1 MIKYIPATKA
11 SSILYE
17 GVEIHVSSDFD
28 YVTVDPDG
36 EVHGWECVEE
46 PVLTRGTY
54 VHRRANHQGYLQS
67 YVKKRIGTFESD
79 EKQTFEPQLFK
90 L

>member
-1 MIKYIPATKA
+1 MMKYIPASKT

-17 GVEIHVSSDFD
+17 GVEVHVSSDFD
-28 YVTVDPDG
+28 YVTVDSDG
-36 EVHGWECVEE
+36 EVSGWECVEE
-46 PVLTRGTY
+46 PTLVKGYY
-54 VHRRANHQGYLQS
+54 VHRRANHQGYLQT
-67 YVKKRIGTFESD
+67 YVKKWIGTFESD